1 VKDAGL
7 KGASRVRP

>member
-7 KGASRVRP
+7 KGASRVKP